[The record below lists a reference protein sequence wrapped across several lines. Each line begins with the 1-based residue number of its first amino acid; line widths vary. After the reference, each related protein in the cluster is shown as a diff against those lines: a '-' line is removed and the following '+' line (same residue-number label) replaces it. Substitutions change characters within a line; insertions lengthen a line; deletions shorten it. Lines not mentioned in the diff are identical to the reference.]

1 MTTLRKPVSRVTNTP
16 LGTSFGCDRNR
27 RVVVK
32 IIPGNGHSIPD
43 LIELRPQGT
52 RRAELVAIVD
62 VYAFA
67 MRRRV
72 NTQLLAKARERKA
85 KKAQQREQRS
95 IERAE
100 RRLVR

>member
-16 LGTSFGCDRNR
+16 LDGSFGRDRNR

-32 IIPGNGHSIPD
+32 IIPGNGHNVPD

-52 RRAELVAIVD
+52 RRPETVAIVD

-72 NTQLLAKARERKA
+72 NSECLTKARERKA
-85 KKAQQREQRS
+85 RKQVQREQRS

-100 RRLVR
+100 RRLCK